1 MKGMVIKM
9 LKIGD
14 FAKFTKISIHMLRH
28 YDEIGLLTPMNIDES
43 SGYRYYSEEQIP
55 YANKIQLLKSMGF
68 GLPNIKLILENYM
81 DENHLKKYIEM
92 QLASKEDEMKQLNIQ
107 IQLLKGTLTDLEL
120 KKNPLE
126 YSLFVK
132 EIPKRL
138 VVSYRGL
145 ISAFNQEGI
154 LWQALAEESSTMHI
168 KYATPAFDVAIIHNS
183 DSLDV
188 IDVEVQKSVDKIYT
202 SKGNIQFKEIPSSLV
217 AVVAYQGGYEH
228 LEHINQEIA
237 TWITKND
244 YELNGEIMNVYHISP
259 KNTQNNNEFLTEV
272 CFPIE

>member
-1 MKGMVIKM
+1 M

-28 YDEIGLLTPMNIDES
+28 YDDIGLLKPMNIDET

-68 GLPNIKLILENYM
+68 GLPNIKQILENYK
-81 DENHLKKYIEM
+81 DENHLKKYIEI
-92 QLASKEDEMKQLNIQ
+92 QLASKEDELKQLDKQ
-107 IQLLKGTLTDLEL
+107 IQLLKGTLTDLQL

-154 LWQALAEESSTMHI
+154 LWQALEKDTSTIDI
-168 KYATPAFDVAIIHNS
+168 KYTTPAFDVAIIHNS
-183 DSLDV
+183 DSLDMV
-188 IDVEVQKSVDKIYT
+188 DVEVQKSVDKKYT
-202 SKGNIQFKEIPSSLV
+202 SKGNIQFKEIPSTLV
-217 AVVAYQGGYEH
+217 AVVAYQGGYEQ

-237 TWITKND
+237 TWILKND

-259 KNTQNNNEFLTEV
+259 KNTQNNDNFLTEV
-272 CFPIE
+272 CFPVKKRPQSKQ